1 MTNTAA
7 KLNRAGRSH
16 GGFLRVPYSVM
27 SQKVMRDGQERK
39 LSAAQRVTTAAIF
52 SFSTGKKSADFTCR
66 ELSERYRIS
75 ESSAFRA
82 IRAALDGGLVK
93 RKKRISEYDF
103 EGEAGD
109 DGFLLVREWLYF
121 AVFDFFGSKEYLS
134 HNEVLVLSYLMSQC
148 RNRKGAA
155 IWRASRRHISR
166 RLNLSPTTVS
176 KSIERL
182 KDAGLIKASGTA
194 KNKHT
199 RETFSIVNTALERA
213 KNDVV
218 KRVKSKSQEVKEAN
232 ERADRERYFAH
243 LHTAAGERAEKM
255 KARARA
261 DEAYRAADDDVRK
274 LDIEIAKADVS
285 GLPTLHVL
293 LERQRAAQAQ
303 RAERLAA
310 MNLTE
315 DDLLPVWNCKK
326 CSDSGFLTDGSPC
339 ACYPTRGRP

>member
-1 MTNTAA
+1 M
-7 KLNRAGRSH
+7 
-16 GGFLRVPYSVM
+16 PYTVM
-27 SQKVMRDGQERK
+27 SQTTLRNGKERK

-52 SFSTGKKSADFTCR
+52 SFSTGKKSADFTFR

-93 RKKRISEYDF
+93 RKEKVSEYDF

-121 AVFDFFGSKEYLS
+121 AIFDFFGSKEYLS

-148 RNRKGAA
+148 RNHKGAA

-199 RETFSIVNTALERA
+199 RETFSIVNAALDKA

-218 KRVKSKSQEVKEAN
+218 KRVKSKSWEVKEAN
-232 ERADRERYFAH
+232 ARADRESYYAH
-243 LHTAAGERAEKM
+243 LHTAAVERAEKI

-274 LDIEIAKADVS
+274 LDIEIAKAQVGS
-285 GLPTLHVL
+285 LPTLPFL
-293 LERQRAAQAQ
+293 IERQRAAQAR
-303 RAERLAA
+303 RAEHLAA

-315 DDLLPVWNCKK
+315 NDLLPVWSCKK
-326 CSDSGFLTDGSPC
+326 CSDSGFLPDGRAC
-339 ACYPTRGRP
+339 DCYPTRGRP

>member
-121 AVFDFFGSKEYLS
+121 AIFDFFGNKEYLS

-155 IWRASRRHISR
+155 IWRASRRHIAR

-182 KDAGLIKASGTA
+182 KDAGVIKASGHA
-194 KNKHT
+194 INGHT
-199 RETFSIVNTALERA
+199 REVFSLV
-213 KNDVV
+213 NDVLNKAKDDV
-218 KRVKSKSQEVKEAN
+218 IKRVKSKSAEIKEAN
-232 ERADRERYFAH
+232 ARADRESHFEH
-243 LHTAAGERAEKM
+243 LHTAAIERADKM
-255 KARARA
+255 NKRVRA
-261 DEAYRAADDDVRK
+261 DEAYRAADDEFRK
-274 LDIEIAKADVS
+274 LDIEIAKAQVRS
-285 GLPTLHVL
+285 LPTLPFLV
-293 LERQRAAQAQ
+293 ERQRAAQS
-303 RAERLAA
+303 RRVERLAA

-315 DDLLPVWNCKK
+315 NDLLPVWSCKK
-326 CSDSGFLTDGSPC
+326 CSDSGFLPDGRAC
-339 ACYPTRGRP
+339 DCYPTRGRP

>member
-1 MTNTAA
+1 MATTAA
-7 KLNRAGRSH
+7 KLNRAGQSH
-16 GGFLRVPYSVM
+16 GGFLRVPYTVM
-27 SQKVMRDGQERK
+27 SQTTLRNGKERK

-52 SFSTGKKSADFTCR
+52 SFSTGKKSADFTFR

-93 RKKRISEYDF
+93 RKEKVSEYDF

-121 AVFDFFGSKEYLS
+121 AIFDFFGSKEYLS

-148 RNRKGAA
+148 RNHKGAA

-199 RETFSIVNTALERA
+199 RETFSIVNAALDKA

-218 KRVKSKSQEVKEAN
+218 KRVKSKSWEVKEAN
-232 ERADRERYFAH
+232 ARADRESYYAH
-243 LHTAAGERAEKM
+243 LHTAAVERAEKI

-274 LDIEIAKADVS
+274 LDIEIAKAQVGS
-285 GLPTLHVL
+285 LPTLPFL
-293 LERQRAAQAQ
+293 IERQRAAQAR
-303 RAERLAA
+303 RAEHLAA

-315 DDLLPVWNCKK
+315 NDLLPVWSCKK
-326 CSDSGFLTDGSPC
+326 CSDSGFLPDGRAC
-339 ACYPTRGRP
+339 DCYPTRGRP